1 MGGPINYS
9 DADRGG
15 DLVPNGADRYFP
27 VVIDEAPLLTGDY
40 WRRFSPVLAIR
51 RDFHHCGGGPTA
63 VRYWRLPRQRR
74 ARTGCALGLRYWAGR
89 RIISW
94 TLTTSFFEQGA

>member
-51 RDFHHCGGGPTA
+51 RDFHHCGGPTA
-63 VRYWRLPRQRR
+63 RSGIGDSHGSAGPVQAVHWV
-74 ARTGCALGLRYWAGR
+74 CAIGR
-89 RIISW
+89 V
-94 TLTTSFFEQGA
+94 GG